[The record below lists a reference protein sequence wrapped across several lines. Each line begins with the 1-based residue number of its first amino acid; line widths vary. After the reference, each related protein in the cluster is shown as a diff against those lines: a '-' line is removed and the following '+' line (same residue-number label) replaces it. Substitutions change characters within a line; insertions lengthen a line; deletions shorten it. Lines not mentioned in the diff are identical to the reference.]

1 MKNFNII
8 HFQGFHLEETRQVYA
23 KITLMEN
30 NKEITVKKISRCKQ
44 KNMLNFSKEVTFKL
58 KRKLIENI
66 SIKIQLKNY
75 TGFGHRG
82 KLTLFQRNCN

>member
-8 HFQGFHLEETRQVYA
+8 HFQGFHLEETRQGYV

-44 KNMLNFSKEVTFKL
+44 KNMLNFSKEITFKL
-58 KRKLIENI
+58 KRKLIECFL
-66 SIKIQLKNY
+66 IKIQLKNY

-82 KLTLFQRNCN
+82 KLTTFQRNFN